1 LTYCALTK
9 SPSRIEYQPSAL
21 DEIEYTSCKTTHHIY
36 TLLRGSS
43 PIDTH
48 KPGSIF
54 VLWRNLAGGTV
65 VNPQRK
71 LFESLGLR
79 IAFPLSVEVVSM
91 DATTVIIL
99 VLGVVIIAAIAV
111 AVWFYLQ
118 KQRTSHLRAK
128 FGPEYSRAVR
138 AEGDTKHA
146 EQVLEQRQQ
155 RVNKLNITALSA
167 GQRNE
172 FAQAWEKEQARF
184 VDDPSNA
191 VNNAD
196 RLVRRVMETRGYP
209 VSDFEQR
216 VADISVDHPV
226 VVENYRVAHAVAART
241 RDQQVSTEELR
252 TAMIHYRALFADLLK
267 DGRGRPVSDVMRADN
282 TRARS
287 AGR

>member
-1 LTYCALTK
+1 
-9 SPSRIEYQPSAL
+9 
-21 DEIEYTSCKTTHHIY
+21 
-36 TLLRGSS
+36 
-43 PIDTH
+43 
-48 KPGSIF
+48 
-54 VLWRNLAGGTV
+54 
-65 VNPQRK
+65 
-71 LFESLGLR
+71 
-79 IAFPLSVEVVSM
+79 M

-99 VLGVVIIAAIAV
+99 VLAVVIIAAIAV

-267 DGRGRPVSDVMRADN
+267 DGGGRPVSDVMRADN